1 MITIAFSIFAIQIV
15 LDFDCEELNDPS
27 VYYKK
32 LLELNPTSTLGNLAR
47 GAHLVKMGNMPE
59 GIPILSAGTDV
70 SAPNVYGLYM
80 LTKAE
85 VEAKNYSAVELSVAS
100 TVKHLDK
107 VTFLTRKYND
117 VYITGFFF
125 ISSNYLFSLFYI
137 SIY

>member
-1 MITIAFSIFAIQIV
+1 MSISAVQI
-15 LDFDCEELNDPS
+15 LSDFDCEELNDPS

-47 GAHLVKMGNMPE
+47 GAHLVKMGNIAE

-70 SAPNVYGLYM
+70 SAPNVYGLYL

-107 VTFLTRKYND
+107 VIFN
-117 VYITGFFF
+117 
-125 ISSNYLFSLFYI
+125 
-137 SIY
+137 